1 MKKVIKLLVCLLVLV
16 VSVAFVGCGGK
27 DSLDSI
33 KEKGKIVIST
43 SPDYAPW
50 EFIDPSKTGQDQF
63 VGADIEL
70 MKYIANKLGV
80 ELEIKS
86 TDFDTTLALLQT
98 GAVDLAISGF
108 TYKPERAENYEMSIS
123 YDGEGSQGVL
133 VLTENVAT
141 YKDLASLNVAGVK
154 VAGQNGSLQAD
165 YVGQYLPNA
174 ELKKVTKISDG
185 VLYLNEGEV
194 KALAISSTAAES
206 IIAQNPGKYTY
217 LEETFP
223 VPEEETQL
231 FVLAQKGQKNLIEE
245 INKILKE
252 VVDKGLYKEWMEEAV
267 ELAEKTGDLE

>member
-1 MKKVIKLLVCLLVLV
+1 MKKIICLILSLLFMF
-16 VSVAFVGCGGK
+16 AFVGCGEK

-252 VVDKGLYKEWMEEAV
+252 VVDNGLYKEWMEEAV

>member
-16 VSVAFVGCGGK
+16 VSVAFVGCGEK
-27 DSLDSI
+27 DSLDTI

>member
-1 MKKVIKLLVCLLVLV
+1 MKNVMKLFICLLVLV
-16 VSVAFVGCGGK
+16 VTVTFVGCGK
-27 DSLDSI
+27 KNTLNDV

-50 EFIDPSKTGQDQF
+50 EFIDSSKSGQEQY
-63 VGADIEL
+63 VGADVEF
-70 MKYIANKLGV
+70 MKYIAEKLGV
-80 ELEIKS
+80 ELEIKA

-108 TYKPERAENYEMSIS
+108 TYKAERAENYEMSDP

-133 VLTENVAT
+133 VLTENVET
-141 YKDLASLNVAGVK
+141 YKDLESLNVAGIK

-165 YVGQYLPNA
+165 YVAQYLPNA
-174 ELKKVTKISDG
+174 EVKKVTKISDG
-185 VLYLNEGEV
+185 ILYLNSGEV

-217 LEETFP
+217 LEDTFP

-231 FVLAQKGQKNLIEE
+231 FVLAQKGQTELIAEV
-245 INKILKE
+245 NKIIKE
-252 VVDKGLYKEWMEEAV
+252 VLEKGLYKEWMEEAT

>member
-1 MKKVIKLLVCLLVLV
+1 MLHHESLKAPVKCRVPILLICVLLALQWVGYCLIGPL
-16 VSVAFVGCGGK
+16 F
-27 DSLDSI
+27 SLNYKHTEI
-33 KEKGKIVIST
+33 QV
-43 SPDYAPW
+43 
-50 EFIDPSKTGQDQF
+50 DPSKTGQDQF

>member
-16 VSVAFVGCGGK
+16 VSVAFVGCGEK

-108 TYKPERAENYEMSIS
+108 TYKPERAENKEITEIKASHI
-123 YDGEGSQGVL
+123 L